1 MKNTLNKIKIDGKM
15 IRRLI
20 MTVVGIY
27 LTAVSVAIFR
37 KAVLGVDPFT
47 VLVEAMENVSGY
59 RYGIVFPIVQVILL
73 IITFIFG
80 RKYINFGTLLT
91 LFCIGFLVD
100 KTSIVLNYILPNP
113 NLPQRAIT
121 LTIGLILV
129 CFAGSLYMTANLG
142 VSAYDAMALII
153 HDRTKKVP
161 FRICRIGTDL
171 VCVIIGFI
179 FHANIDIGT
188 LVTALFMGPL
198 VQFFNQK
205 ISIPIMNGRK

>member
-1 MKNTLNKIKIDGKM
+1 MKNTLKKITIDGKM

-37 KAVLGVDPFT
+37 KALLGVDPFT

-59 RYGIVFPIVQVILL
+59 RYGIVFPAVQVVLL
-73 IITFIFG
+73 LITFIFG

-100 KTSIVLNYILPNP
+100 KTSIVMNYILPNP
-113 NLPQRAIT
+113 NLSQRIIT
-121 LTIGLILV
+121 LIIGLILV

-142 VSAYDAMALII
+142 VSAYDAMFALKQDDVENESILEI
-153 HDRTKKVP
+153 CQYINWHMYPYNIKLEKTKN
-161 FRICRIGTDL
+161 R
-171 VCVIIGFI
+171 FI
-179 FHANIDIGT
+179 DFVGQEFYDNLMILHEADKN
-188 LVTALFMGPL
+188 AH
-198 VQFFNQK
+198 
-205 ISIPIMNGRK
+205 